1 MWKGSA
7 QQDYRGRL
15 SGVLDYRLEIGLEF
29 PQLDPSVRRTGR
41 LVFRAEIS
49 LVPEEREWREYIVVK
64 GCLGT

>member
-1 MWKGSA
+1 M
-7 QQDYRGRL
+7 